1 MTTKT
6 EPQHATVW
14 AAFAAAQAEFKA
26 PAQSGRNPAYKSPRH
41 KDGSPYSTL
50 GDIFSAIM
58 PALHKH
64 GLGFAQLPITHPDG
78 NLVLLTEVFLA
89 ATGQSIESTL
99 PLPHNMRPQEF
110 GSLLSYYK
118 RYAAAA
124 MFAVVDGMDD
134 DAEAAT
140 APQRA
145 QTPQRTAKPTNGAQA
160 PVSDA
165 QAPNDEPVMPDETV
179 SRSVWT
185 NYHEL
190 GTALHGDEW
199 DNVRHEQT
207 RVISNGSAESSK
219 ELTMAQLKRLT
230 AGMAAKLAQKN
241 QPDAALSD
249 NEDIPF

>member
-134 DAEAAT
+134 DAEAVS

-145 QTPQRTAKPTNGAQA
+145 QTAQRTTKGQNGASA

-165 QAPNDEPVMPDETV
+165 QDGNPFDDVPKGV
-179 SRSVWT
+179 RT
-185 NYHEL
+185 NFHEIGSKL
-190 GTALHGDEW
+190 YGEEW
-199 DNVRHEQT
+199 DTKRHEIVKAVT
-207 RVISNGSAESSK
+207 KDRTESST
-219 ELTMAQLKRLT
+219 EITESEMRRLT
-230 AGMAAKLAQKN
+230 ASMAARLAKKN
-241 QPDAALSD
+241 QPDAASMSE
-249 NEDIPF
+249 EDIPF